1 MSKSLVQVIYRL
13 LIYLDKRRLLVS
25 FFVILT
31 IMYICHS
38 LFAFYLD
45 AFIEPGWSQSIL
57 STDRMKSLSTFL
69 PEMLFS
75 LLAMVVGTL
84 IIAVSIASTSIPKLI
99 DLYMQE
105 WIGLCYIWFVALSFI
120 HALSLEFVA
129 PSEAILNIY
138 VFLPASGLLALPYI
152 FYVFHYTKP
161 PNVIQKIHSENL
173 DTFHLRFLLCSDCPI
188 DFLLLRATSL
198 SQALII

>member
-45 AFIEPGWSQSIL
+45 AFTEPGWSQSIL

-69 PEMLFS
+69 PEMHC
-75 LLAMVVGTL
+75 T
-84 IIAVSIASTSIPKLI
+84 
-99 DLYMQE
+99 
-105 WIGLCYIWFVALSFI
+105 
-120 HALSLEFVA
+120 
-129 PSEAILNIY
+129 
-138 VFLPASGLLALPYI
+138 
-152 FYVFHYTKP
+152 
-161 PNVIQKIHSENL
+161 
-173 DTFHLRFLLCSDCPI
+173 
-188 DFLLLRATSL
+188 
-198 SQALII
+198 